1 MRVVG
6 HTILI
11 LKMQWQAVDV
21 GVSPY
26 VYIYIYVYTFNF
38 IISYICPGHTAHH
51 ITFKPYRLR
60 VKLRFRAL
68 KCIYTY
74 IHIYIYIAVYYNSTI

>member
-1 MRVVG
+1 M
-6 HTILI
+6 
-11 LKMQWQAVDV
+11 
-21 GVSPY
+21 
-26 VYIYIYVYTFNF
+26 YIYIYVYTFNF

-74 IHIYIYIAVYYNSTI
+74 IHIYI